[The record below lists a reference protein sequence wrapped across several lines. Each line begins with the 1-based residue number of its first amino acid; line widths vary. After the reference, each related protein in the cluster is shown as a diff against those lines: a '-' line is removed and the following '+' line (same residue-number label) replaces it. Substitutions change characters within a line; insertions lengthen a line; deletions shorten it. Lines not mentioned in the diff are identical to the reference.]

1 MNIDTGL
8 AAYDVLLDRYRQQVE
23 LLNFSAQT
31 IRTNLGSLRPFK
43 RYLVEAHVTDLQAVS
58 AATVN
63 DFLRWLLAQPS
74 HRGTTRTVGTQ
85 NRVLGAVK
93 GFCAFL
99 TEENYLG
106 RNPIKD
112 MRYAREPDCLPRNVL
127 TPQEARKIIEQPD
140 LQTVLGYRDRAILEV
155 LYATG
160 IRKAELMNL
169 NVEDVNLEE
178 GLLRVNGGKG
188 NKDRVVPLTK
198 LACSFLENYLKAVR
212 SEFLGQSQTNRLFLS
227 SRHRPMSK
235 NTPGSLVEKY
245 AKQAKVKKHV
255 TCHLWRHTVAT
266 HLVQNKANLRHVQ
279 EILGHRVLTTTERYL
294 HLTIADLKA
303 AHHKHHPREAD
314 AK

>member
-8 AAYDVLLDRYRQQVE
+8 ASYDVLLDRHQQQLE
-23 LLNFSAQT
+23 LLNFAVQT
-31 IRTNLGSLRPFK
+31 VRTNMGSLRQFK
-43 RYLVEAHVTDLQAVS
+43 RYLLEAHVTDLQAVS

-63 DFLRWLLAQPS
+63 DFIRWLLVQPS

-85 NRVLGAVK
+85 NRVLSAVK
-93 GFCAFL
+93 GFMAFL
-99 TEENYLG
+99 AEENYLG

-140 LQTVLGYRDRAILEV
+140 LQTVIGYRDRAVLEV

-169 NVEDVNLEE
+169 NVQDVNLEE

-188 NKDRVVPLTK
+188 GKDRVVPLTK
-198 LACSFLENYLKAVR
+198 LACSFLENYIKAIR
-212 SEFLGQSQTNRLFLS
+212 LYFLGQSQTPRLFLS
-227 SRHRPMSK
+227 TRHRPMGK
-235 NTPGSLVEKY
+235 NTPANLVEKY
-245 AKQAKVKKHV
+245 ARLAKVQKHV

-279 EILGHRVLTTTERYL
+279 EILGHRLLTTTERYL